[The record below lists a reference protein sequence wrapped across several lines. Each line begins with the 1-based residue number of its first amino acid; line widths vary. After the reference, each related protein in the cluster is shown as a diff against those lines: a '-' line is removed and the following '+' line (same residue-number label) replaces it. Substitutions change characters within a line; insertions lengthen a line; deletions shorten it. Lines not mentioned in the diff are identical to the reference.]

1 MLKHELIEQ
10 LKKGGVDQRVVE
22 AIAKIRRESFVPEHL
37 KSYAYEDMALPL
49 DDGSALSQPSAIVFM
64 LNQLDLHQGQK
75 ILEIG
80 SGSGYFLALL
90 SEIIKNG
97 NIYGLELN
105 KNLAVI
111 SKMRLSN
118 DTNVEIFHKNGF
130 SGLPEKAPFDRI
142 IVSAATSG
150 IPEHLFLQL
159 KENGV
164 LLVPVKQ
171 SLVKVIRRAD
181 DHKEITEFPG
191 FSFVPL
197 KGE

>member
-10 LKKGGVDQRVVE
+10 LKKGGVDQRIVE
-22 AIAKIRRESFVPEHL
+22 AFEKVRRESFVPEHL
-37 KSYAYEDMALPL
+37 KGYAYEDMALPL

-111 SKMRLSN
+111 SKMRLTN

-130 SGLPEKAPFDRI
+130 NGLPEREPFDRI
-142 IVSAATSG
+142 IVSAATSEL
-150 IPEHLFLQL
+150 PERLISQL
-159 KENGV
+159 KEGGV
-164 LLVPVKQ
+164 LIVPIKQ
-171 SLVKVIRRAD
+171 SLFKIVKRAD
-181 DHKEITEFPG
+181 NHREITEFPG